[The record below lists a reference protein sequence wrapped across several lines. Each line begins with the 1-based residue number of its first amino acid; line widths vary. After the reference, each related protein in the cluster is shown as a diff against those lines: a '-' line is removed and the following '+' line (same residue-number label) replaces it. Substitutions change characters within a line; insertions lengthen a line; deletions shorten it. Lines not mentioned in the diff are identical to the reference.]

1 MPSGVERK
9 VVLVTRHS
17 RLEEL
22 VVRHQTL
29 AQAQFYIEHLG
40 GDFADYRREH
50 EAYAAAKQETIAAL
64 GAHGRY
70 QAIDRAFLPNF
81 LFGPD
86 DIVVALGQDGLV
98 ANTLKYL
105 DGHPTIGLNPEPA
118 RYDGVLLP
126 FRPHELPAVLRD
138 VVVGKRPMK
147 AVSMAEARLSDG
159 QVLDAVN
166 DLFVGPQSHTSA
178 RYEIAL
184 GERHE
189 VQSSSGLIVATGMG
203 STAWLKSI
211 VTGAMGVAA
220 AYAADHTAPASSYAP
235 LPWDSE
241 VLQFAVR
248 EPFPSRSSQASLICG
263 RIERAEALRLRSLM
277 PEGGV
282 IFSDGIEADRLAFTA
297 GMEAK
302 IALSSRRGQLVV

>member
-22 VVRHQTL
+22 VVRHHTL

-50 EAYAAAKQETIAAL
+50 EAYAAARHDTLAAL
-64 GAHGRY
+64 VAHGRY
-70 QAIDRAFLPNF
+70 QAVDRAFLPNF
-81 LFGPD
+81 LFGPQ
-86 DIVVALGQDGLV
+86 DIVVALGPDGLI
-98 ANTLKYL
+98 ANTLKNL
-105 DGHPTIGLNPEPA
+105 DGHPTNGVSPEPA

-126 FRPHELPAVLRD
+126 FTPRDLPAVLRD
-138 VVVGKRPMK
+138 VVADKRPLK
-147 AVSMAEARLSDG
+147 TVSMAEARLSDG
-159 QVLDAVN
+159 QALNAVN

-184 GERHE
+184 GKHHE

-220 AYAADHTAPASSYAP
+220 AFTADHAAPASSYAP

-241 VLQFAVR
+241 MLQFAVR
-248 EPFPSRSSQASLICG
+248 EPFPSKSSQASLVYG
-263 RIERAEALRLRSLM
+263 RIGRSAALRLRSLM
-277 PEGGV
+277 PDGGV

-297 GMEAK
+297 GMEAT
-302 IALSSRRGQLVV
+302 IALAARKGQLVV